1 MSEDAWNS
9 VTVRLLE
16 VPEVSIFNSY
26 FLVLEQV
33 LRKKA
38 PKAAAMKTE
47 SAINQARRAGLA
59 VETTQKCKIHI

>member
-9 VTVRLLE
+9 VTVRFHE
-16 VPEVSIFNSY
+16 IPEVSIFNSH
-26 FLVLEQV
+26 FLDYQV

-59 VETTQKCKIHI
+59 VETTQKCKIH